1 MMEKK
6 KYIQPSV
13 RVRRLEIENLLVE
26 GSITNVNGN
35 GGSGS
40 DTNVGYGGG
49 GTGPAFAPQWGE
61 SPDRIAGMEI
71 RSVWD

>member
-6 KYIQPSV
+6 QYIQPSV

-26 GSITNVNGN
+26 GSITNVNDN
-35 GGSGS
+35 GDGTG
-40 DTNVGYGGG
+40 VGYGGG
-49 GTGPAFAPQWGE
+49 GTGSAFAPQWGDCPE
-61 SPDRIAGMEI
+61 RIAGMEL

>member
-1 MMEKK
+1 MEKK
-6 KYIQPSV
+6 QYIQPSV

-26 GSITNVNGN
+26 GSITNVNDN
-35 GGSGS
+35 GDGTG
-40 DTNVGYGGG
+40 VGYGGG

-61 SPDRIAGMEI
+61 SPDRIAGMEL

>member
-6 KYIQPSV
+6 QYIQPSV

-26 GSITNVNGN
+26 GSITNVNDN
-35 GGSGS
+35 GDGTG
-40 DTNVGYGGG
+40 VGYGGG
-49 GTGPAFAPQWGE
+49 GTGPAFVPQWGDC
-61 SPDRIAGMEI
+61 PDRIAGMEI

>member
-6 KYIQPSV
+6 QYIQPSV

-26 GSITNVNGN
+26 GSITNVNDN
-35 GGSGS
+35 GDGTG
-40 DTNVGYGGG
+40 VGYGGG
-49 GTGPAFAPQWGE
+49 GTGPAFAPQWGDC
-61 SPDRIAGMEI
+61 PDRIAGMEL

>member
-6 KYIQPSV
+6 QYIQPSV

-26 GSITNVNGN
+26 GSITNVNDN
-35 GGSGS
+35 GDGTG
-40 DTNVGYGGG
+40 VGYGGG

-61 SPDRIAGMEI
+61 SPDRIAGMEL

>member
-6 KYIQPSV
+6 QYIQPSV

-26 GSITNVNGN
+26 GSITNVNDN
-35 GGSGS
+35 GDG
-40 DTNVGYGGG
+40 TEVGYGGG

>member
-6 KYIQPSV
+6 QYIQPSV

-26 GSITNVNGN
+26 GSITNVNDN
-35 GGSGS
+35 GDGTG
-40 DTNVGYGGG
+40 VGYGGG

>member
-6 KYIQPSV
+6 QYIQPSV

-26 GSITNVNGN
+26 GSITNVNDN
-35 GGSGS
+35 GDGTG
-40 DTNVGYGGG
+40 VGYGGG
-49 GTGPAFAPQWGE
+49 GTGPAFAPQWGDC
-61 SPDRIAGMEI
+61 PDRIAGMEI

>member
-1 MMEKK
+1 MKEMMEKK
-6 KYIQPSV
+6 QYIQPSV

-26 GSITNVNGN
+26 GSITNVNDN
-35 GGSGS
+35 GDGTG
-40 DTNVGYGGG
+40 VGYGGG

>member
-1 MMEKK
+1 MDKK
-6 KYIQPSV
+6 QYIQPSV

-26 GSITNVNGN
+26 GSITNVNDN
-35 GGSGS
+35 GDGTG
-40 DTNVGYGGG
+40 VGYGGG

>member
-26 GSITNVNGN
+26 GSITNVNDN
-35 GGSGS
+35 GDGTG
-40 DTNVGYGGG
+40 VGYGGG

>member
-1 MMEKK
+1 M
-6 KYIQPSV
+6 

-26 GSITNVNGN
+26 GSITNVNDN
-35 GGSGS
+35 GDGTG
-40 DTNVGYGGG
+40 VGYGGG

>member
-1 MMEKK
+1 MEKK
-6 KYIQPSV
+6 QYIQPSV

-26 GSITNVNGN
+26 GSITNVNDN
-35 GGSGS
+35 GDGTG
-40 DTNVGYGGG
+40 VGYGGG

>member
-6 KYIQPSV
+6 QYIQPSV

-26 GSITNVNGN
+26 GSITNVNDN
-35 GGSGS
+35 GDGTG
-40 DTNVGYGGG
+40 VGYGGG
-49 GTGPAFAPQWGE
+49 GTGPAFAPRWGE

>member
-6 KYIQPSV
+6 QYIQPSV

-26 GSITNVNGN
+26 GSITNVNDN
-35 GGSGS
+35 GDGTGVS
-40 DTNVGYGGG
+40 YGGG

>member
-6 KYIQPSV
+6 QYIQPSV
-13 RVRRLEIENLLVE
+13 RVRRLEIENLLAE
-26 GSITNVNGN
+26 GSITNVNDN
-35 GGSGS
+35 GDGTG
-40 DTNVGYGGG
+40 VGYGGG

>member
-6 KYIQPSV
+6 QYIQPSV

-26 GSITNVNGN
+26 GSITNVNDN
-35 GGSGS
+35 GDGTG
-40 DTNVGYGGG
+40 VGYGGG
-49 GTGPAFAPQWGE
+49 GTDPAFAPQWGDC
-61 SPDRIAGMEI
+61 PDRIAGMEI

>member
-6 KYIQPSV
+6 QYILPSV

-26 GSITNVNGN
+26 GSITNVNDN
-35 GGSGS
+35 GDGTG
-40 DTNVGYGGG
+40 VGYGGG
-49 GTGPAFAPQWGE
+49 GTGPAFAPQWGDC
-61 SPDRIAGMEI
+61 PDRIAGMEL

>member
-1 MMEKK
+1 MMDKK
-6 KYIQPSV
+6 QYIQPSV

-26 GSITNVNGN
+26 GSITNVNDN
-35 GGSGS
+35 GDGTG
-40 DTNVGYGGG
+40 VGYGGG